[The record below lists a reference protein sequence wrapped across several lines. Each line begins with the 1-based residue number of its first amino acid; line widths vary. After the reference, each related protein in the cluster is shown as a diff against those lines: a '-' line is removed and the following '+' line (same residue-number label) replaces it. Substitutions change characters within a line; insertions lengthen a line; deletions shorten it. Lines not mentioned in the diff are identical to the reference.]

1 MRKILISTSSFN
13 VEENCFL
20 KELEKNGFS
29 LVLNPNGRR
38 LTENEVSP
46 FLKDGVAW
54 IVAGLEHLNRRVIDA
69 ASNLKA
75 ISRCGVGRKSK
86 YGNAC
91 EYINEL

>member
-46 FLKDGVAW
+46 FLKDGVA
-54 IVAGLEHLNRRVIDA
+54 
-69 ASNLKA
+69 
-75 ISRCGVGRKSK
+75 
-86 YGNAC
+86 
-91 EYINEL
+91 